1 MPKITIHQEIWA
13 GIRKFLIDSVVFCV
27 ALLTTVCLYKV
38 ESIIISYVLNIDVSI
53 VIYALINIYPLFIAC
68 HFLSFMRESLKV
80 GRSEPA

>member
-38 ESIIISYVLNIDVSI
+38 ESLIISYVLKNPQDEDILNKARKEVKVLCDSCPLYKDILGDTRVS
-53 VIYALINIYPLFIAC
+53 V
-68 HFLSFMRESLKV
+68 
-80 GRSEPA
+80 